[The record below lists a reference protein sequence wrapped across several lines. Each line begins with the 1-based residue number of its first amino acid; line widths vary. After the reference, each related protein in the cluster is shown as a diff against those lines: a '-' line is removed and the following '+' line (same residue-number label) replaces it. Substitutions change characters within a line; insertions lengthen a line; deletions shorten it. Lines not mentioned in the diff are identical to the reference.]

1 MSNFSNITSLFG
13 GTVASP
19 LDLMSNVSDV
29 VTLNIRES
37 SSTGTPL
44 SNYYGRYVYIGN
56 LLIQFSDLREN
67 TLRNNVPVAHNGT
80 FYVQFPIPFSETP
93 YLVIPFI
100 VNASAGRI
108 GVTDINSTNYTNS
121 SCYIKTNDNSVAI
134 GFLAIGP
141 RF

>member
-19 LDLMSNVSDV
+19 LDIMSNVSDV
-29 VTLNIRES
+29 ITLNVRS
-37 SSTGTPL
+37 GSSTGTPL

-67 TLRNNVPVAHNGT
+67 VINNNVPAAHNGT
-80 FYVQFPIPFSETP
+80 FYVQFPISFSGRP
-93 YLVIPFI
+93 YLVIPCI
-100 VNASAGRI
+100 MNDSASRT
-108 GVTDINSTNYTNS
+108 GVMDINSTYYTNA
-121 SCYIKTNDNSVAI
+121 SCIIKTNDESVAI

-141 RF
+141 R